1 MKNTLYLLV
10 IGTLL
15 LVSNTGYSQTKKAWL
30 KAADESFEEKNYY
43 SALTFYSE
51 ALEFD
56 TSNMDVRFK
65 VAESARMFNAY
76 SLAVEN
82 YKEVLKKDEEDK
94 YPDVAFH
101 LADMYMMLG
110 NYEEALTHFNIY
122 LGEHRDENEALTAKS
137 EEAIETI
144 AYAKEKIENFDES
157 IVIERLGENV
167 NTPYSEFASS
177 ELGTTLYYSS
187 HQFEVD
193 DKTRLP
199 NKYLGKLMKSADE
212 EDGAMLD
219 GGLDIE
225 GKSLANSAFNRDGT
239 KIYYSV
245 CDYVNANDI
254 RCDLYVSD
262 VVDDS
267 TFTNAKI
274 LPPSINDTSFTSTQP
289 HVAYDDLLGAEYLF
303 FVSDRPGGKGKKDIY
318 YTIIDGDDYA
328 EIVNIESINT
338 SGNDIS
344 PYFNITSQTLYF
356 SSDGRK
362 GLGGYDVY
370 SADAVSGDFENIQNL
385 DAHIN
390 SSYND
395 IYYRMADSEEYALFS
410 SNRKGSLFLED
421 GQEACCYDIYKA
433 SFDVQE
439 IELNAMTF
447 DLLTRDSLTGVLVRL
462 LDAKT
467 GREIDRKTGV
477 NTKDH
482 KFKVKNQREYII
494 ISELEGYYID
504 TTVIATG
511 DFVGVLEKEI
521 YLDSERF
528 ALDVQTFDKRSL
540 APLKGVQVRLVDLTD
555 LTIADQVQTNQ
566 DTNQFLFI
574 LEPNKKYR
582 VEASKY
588 GYVTDIGEVST
599 IGKLESKRI
608 KLDLFLDGFDLNQ
621 YLPVSLY
628 FDNDMPDP
636 GALHTSTD
644 KVYSELYYQ
653 YIEQEENFKKRNPN
667 ERDRLESFFAENV
680 KEGYVRMQKFYDELY
695 KSMKEGIR
703 INLTIKGHTSPI
715 AVNKYNL
722 VLGQRRVMSVKN
734 DIAAYRGGILSEFLE
749 NGQIEITDISFG
761 EEIQKTNASD
771 SGGDRRSSVFSVDAS
786 LERRVEII
794 KVTEQ

>member
-1 MKNTLYLLV
+1 MKHTFYLLL

-30 KAADESFEEKNYY
+30 EAADESFEEKNYY
-43 SALTFYSE
+43 AALTYYSE

-65 VAESARMFNAY
+65 VAESARFFNAY
-76 SLAVEN
+76 STAAEN
-82 YKEVLKKDEEDK
+82 YKVVLQKDEEDK
-94 YPDVAFH
+94 YPDVAFQ
-101 LADMYMMLG
+101 LAEMQMMLG
-110 NYEEALTHFNIY
+110 NYEEALNNYNIY
-122 LGEHRDENEALTAKS
+122 LGEHSGEKEDLSKKAED
-137 EEAIETI
+137 AIETI
-144 AYAKEKIENFDES
+144 AYAKEKMENFDES
-157 IVIERLGENV
+157 VTIERLGEHV

-199 NKYLGKLMKSADE
+199 NRYLGKLMKSVDE
-212 EDGAMLD
+212 ENGAKLD
-219 GGLDIE
+219 GGLDVE
-225 GKSLANSAFNRDGT
+225 GKSIANSSFNQDGT

-245 CDYVNANDI
+245 CDYINANDI

-267 TFTNAKI
+267 TFANTKM
-274 LPPSINDTSFTSTQP
+274 LPSTINDTSFTSTQP

-303 FVSDRPGGKGKKDIY
+303 FVSDRPGGKGKNDIY
-318 YTIIDGDDYA
+318 YTIIDGDDFS
-328 EIVNIESINT
+328 EIINIENVNT

-344 PYFNITSQTLYF
+344 PYFNISSQTLYF
-356 SSDGRK
+356 SSDGRM
-362 GLGGYDVY
+362 GLGGYDIY
-370 SADAVSGDFENIQNL
+370 SADAVDGSFENIQNL
-385 DAHIN
+385 DANTN

-395 IYYRMADSEEYALFS
+395 IYYRISDNEEYALFS
-410 SNRKGSLFLED
+410 SNRKGSLFLEE

-467 GREIDRKTGV
+467 GRELDRKLSV
-477 NTKDH
+477 DSKDH
-482 KFKVKNQREYII
+482 KFKVKNKREYLI
-494 ISELEGYYID
+494 ISELEGYEID
-504 TTVIATG
+504 STIVNTG
-511 DFVGVLEKEI
+511 DFVGVLEKKI
-521 YLDSERF
+521 YLDSERY
-528 ALDVQTFDKRSL
+528 ALDVQTFDKRTL
-540 APLKGVQVRLVDLTD
+540 EPLKGVQVRLVDLTD
-555 LTIADQVQTNQ
+555 LTIADQVKTNQ

-582 VEASKY
+582 VEGSKY

-599 IGKLESKRI
+599 IGTISGKRI
-608 KLDLFLDGFDLNQ
+608 KLDLYLDGFDLNQ

-636 GALHTSTD
+636 GALRTSTD
-644 KVYSELYYQ
+644 KVYSDLYYQ
-653 YIEQEENFKKRNPN
+653 YIEQEENFKKRNPKEEN
-667 ERDRLESFFAENV
+667 RLTSFFADNV
-680 KEGYVRMQKFYDELY
+680 KEGYVKMQKFYDELY

-722 VLGQRRVMSVKN
+722 VLGQRRVMSVKK
-734 DIAAYRGGILSEFLE
+734 DIAAYRGGILREYLE

-786 LERRVEII
+786 LERRVESI